1 MGYDTL
7 PPLNVIDMIGL
18 ILIALGTFRGYRRG
32 LSGEL
37 AGVVGIVASLMISIH
52 LFAPFGE
59 WIAANTSLTGQ
70 LAHAAAFAVCVLFV
84 IAATILIGA
93 IFRKVM
99 GVFFA
104 DGVDKFLGLIAG
116 AVQSAAIL
124 AIGLLMMNLLPHP
137 YLNRHFGDESLLG
150 TIVLRATPA
159 LHQTLQGLRGVE
171 LPPETE
177 ETP

>member
-1 MGYDTL
+1 MGYETL
-7 PPLNVIDMIGL
+7 PPINVIDIIGL
-18 ILIALGTFRGYRRG
+18 VLIALGTFRGYRRG

-37 AGVVGIVASLMISIH
+37 AGVVGIVASLMISVH

-59 WIAANTSLTGQ
+59 WITANTRLTGQ

-84 IAATILIGA
+84 IAATVLIA
-93 IFRKVM
+93 VVFRKVM

-104 DGVDKFLGLIAG
+104 EGADKFLGLIAG

-124 AIGLLMMNLLPHP
+124 AIGFLMMNLLPHP

-150 TIVLRATPA
+150 TLVLRSTPA
-159 LHQTLQGLRGVE
+159 IQEMLQKFRDVE
-171 LPPETE
+171 LPRRTE
-177 ETP
+177 EYP